1 MSQKSGYSDLGDWD
15 YQRRQSAWAG
25 LVLSIGCG
33 TQRRKHFNNK
43 EQYDYVSD
51 AKPFCWAVQISG
63 VTGQER
69 RWRVIPGC
77 HRAFAPAVAVWGTFL
92 LSTSHFSCKA
102 KFVCQTLKSKLL
114 KTVSPLMQCGTPGFN
129 PWVGKIPWRRKW
141 QPIPVFLPGESHGLS
156 SPWNSPGQNTGM
168 GSLSLLQGIFP
179 TQGSNSGLLHCRQIF
194 YQLSYQGSPCIS

>member
-25 LVLSIGCG
+25 LVLSIGSG

-114 KTVSPLMQCGTPGFN
+114 KTVSPLIQLHWLALMCCLLTKAE
-129 PWVGKIPWRRKW
+129 WALVL
-141 QPIPVFLPGESHGLS
+141 V
-156 SPWNSPGQNTGM
+156 
-168 GSLSLLQGIFP
+168 SLLTWCLAQSKCWVNERSDG
-179 TQGSNSGLLHCRQIF
+179 
-194 YQLSYQGSPCIS
+194 